1 MYVRWT
7 KILSFFLWLPARS
20 CSQREQALCHNRSAR
35 LFNLPSET
43 VHEEQLVHREEPHHR
58 ELPRQEP
65 RAQTLYVF
73 YLFYFTFLFYSH
85 WLTLHTNVD
94 TTVTDPN
101 VSTKYNL
108 LGNICHD
115 GQSGQ
120 GTYRAHVLAKGKEQ
134 WLEVQDLMVKET
146 LPQLIS
152 LSEAYLQI
160 YELKPAWEET
170 LRVLGFH
177 AWRVCEWSLRSEGFY
192 VGAQLCLTECFLNAK
207 VLNIKF

>member
-1 MYVRWT
+1 MSGELKYSLFFCDYQPDPVRRESKRYVITDPPAYLIFHLKRFT
-7 KILSFFLWLPARS
+7 KNNWFTEKNPTIVNFPVK
-20 CSQREQALCHNRSAR
+20 
-35 LFNLPSET
+35 NL
-43 VHEEQLVHREEPHHR
+43 
-58 ELPRQEP
+58 ELRPC
-65 RAQTLYVF
+65 
-73 YLFYFTFLFYSH
+73 TFLFILLFVLFMID
-85 WLTLHTNVD
+85 WQTLHTIHTD

-160 YELKPAWEET
+160 YELKPA
-170 LRVLGFH
+170 
-177 AWRVCEWSLRSEGFY
+177 
-192 VGAQLCLTECFLNAK
+192 
-207 VLNIKF
+207 